1 MKRIALVL
9 VVAAALLAPSAA
21 LASGV
26 VLKVQ
31 RTAHLVAVRT
41 ARSGVVLVHTKA
53 AARLHVGQLV
63 SLHARALRNG
73 TFAASSVTVLGRA
86 HRTSFRGLV
95 LRGNRSRLLVSAAG
109 AVLTIQRGA
118 HANSALEET
127 PPPGSGVAVTVQIG
141 DDGTLD
147 EANVSTVS
155 PTTPG
160 GRIEGQL
167 TIGAGSVTVTD
178 DEMAL
183 VLTVPTGFDLS
194 GFANGDEVLATFSQG
209 ADGSLSLTAL
219 SRDDAE
225 HDDAAP
231 TTAGQQPGAPGG
243 AGGQGEDGGG
253 SGQNAGGGQDGG
265 GGQNAGSGED
275 GGGGQ
280 AGGGQGGDGGSDG

>member
-1 MKRIALVL
+1 
-9 VVAAALLAPSAA
+9 
-21 LASGV
+21 
-26 VLKVQ
+26 
-31 RTAHLVAVRT
+31 
-41 ARSGVVLVHTKA
+41 
-53 AARLHVGQLV
+53 
-63 SLHARALRNG
+63 
-73 TFAASSVTVLGRA
+73 
-86 HRTSFRGLV
+86 
-95 LRGNRSRLLVSAAG
+95 SAAG

-141 DDGTLD
+141 DDGILD

-231 TTAGQQPGAPGG
+231 RAAPAARVRTAAAAARTPAAARTAAAARTP
-243 AGGQGEDGGG
+243 A
-253 SGQNAGGGQDGG
+253 A
-265 GGQNAGSGED
+265 ART
-275 GGGGQ
+275 
-280 AGGGQGGDGGSDG
+280 AAAARPAAARA